1 MPIRAF
7 GALKERFVRDALLH
21 GRTPLAGRTGPPNPD
36 PPLSA
41 LWTRGRLAA
50 KGFRMENL
58 RLRFAK
64 SPRQGPVIGG
74 PMTRVPWESRP

>member
-64 SPRQGPVIGG
+64 SPSGSRHWRPDD
-74 PMTRVPWESRP
+74 RVPWKSRP